1 MSVKITGMDSL
12 QKKLKKMADGARELE
27 GQHQVAIPDL
37 LTEPFLAKHTSFAN
51 AQELFDKSG
60 FKINSAEDFK
70 AIPDYEWDQYIS
82 SVSSFES
89 WKEMLQSATVE
100 YAKRKMGLSS

>member
-1 MSVKITGMDSL
+1 MSVKITGLDGL

-37 LTEPFLAKHTSFAN
+37 LTDKFLAKHTKLTN

-60 FKINSAEDFK
+60 FKIDSAEDFK
-70 AIPDYEWDQYIS
+70 SIPDAEWDQYIS
-82 SVSSFES
+82 SVSDFNS

-100 YAKRKMGLSS
+100 YAKIKMGLGL